1 MVKLRHILWT
11 KNYPCT
17 ASFFAQKLDREQQI
31 KKKRFLFPPLHFL
44 STPCIPW
51 QTLATK
57 GIASVTLCTS
67 RNAPPRA
74 MCDMKRNGCT
84 WMVSTLKLVMRKMNF
99 SRKKRIKKHTCKPK
113 RNETKNILTIKRGKE
128 KTHLEFFHQS
138 ALRIGNW
145 AYARAPNNYT
155 LKCPQPPP
163 PPPGIGTG
171 TWGSKEKS
179 SNYVK
184 QS

>member
-1 MVKLRHILWT
+1 MILAQQVFLRKSWT
-11 KNYPCT
+11 ESNKTLTPNPNPN
-17 ASFFAQKLDREQQI
+17 
-31 KKKRFLFPPLHFL
+31 PPLHFL

-57 GIASVTLCTS
+57 GMASVTLCTS

-84 WMVSTLKLVMRKMNF
+84 WMVSTLKLVMRKMNC

-128 KTHLEFFHQS
+128 KTHLEFSHQS

-145 AYARAPNNYT
+145 AYARAPNSYT
-155 LKCPQPPP
+155 LKYPHPPP
-163 PPPGIGTG
+163 PRNRYGLLWI
-171 TWGSKEKS
+171 
-179 SNYVK
+179 
-184 QS
+184 